1 MVFCVND
8 VVHHFKTGRQGVVTG
23 WERGHT
29 HMWILFDDGEEK
41 PRRKAAFN
49 KGEWWRTGKV
59 RLTLGTGETRLGGSE
74 YGSTVVARQVWVQ
87 TRVVVRRSG
96 EDAHGYECLC

>member
-1 MVFCVND
+1 MAGKRSQWVMVFCVND
-8 VVHHFKTGRQGVVTG
+8 VVHHYRTGRQGVVTG

-59 RLTLGTGETRLGGSE
+59 RLTTGTGETRLVEVSM
-74 YGSTVVARQVWVQ
+74 VQ
-87 TRVVVRRSG
+87 QWWQDKCGFRPEWWIV
-96 EDAHGYECLC
+96 EKEW

>member
-1 MVFCVND
+1 MAGKRSQWVMVFCVND
-8 VVHHFKTGRQGVVTG
+8 VVHHYRTGRQGVVTG

-49 KGEWWRTGKV
+49 KGECPPWLLQTWPNQTWRK
-59 RLTLGTGETRLGGSE
+59 
-74 YGSTVVARQVWVQ
+74 
-87 TRVVVRRSG
+87 
-96 EDAHGYECLC
+96 